1 MGHDTP
7 YIPEHFQRKIT
18 IVKDSVS
25 PYGVKTEREKK
36 VEEILLSLNNF

>member
-7 YIPEHFQRKIT
+7 YIPEHFQHKIT

-25 PYGVKTEREKK
+25 PHGFKTEREKK
-36 VEEILLSLNNF
+36 AEDFLLSLNNF